1 LVALSAPTSTSAEN
15 AGVHEAA
22 RRARRRLT
30 GSGVERAPRGRI
42 EIKTDRPNRAI
53 LMVSQPIRMG

>member
-1 LVALSAPTSTSAEN
+1 MLA
-15 AGVHEAA
+15 
-22 RRARRRLT
+22 RARPSAAPGVGTQAT

-53 LMVSQPIRMG
+53 LMASQPIRMS